1 MTYDKIID
9 KIIDSY
15 LNYTADEY
23 YDRNN
28 ILRQGLNKYNEKLD
42 KHEYLK
48 LDIFTSGKYE
58 KMLTSFLFV
67 SLKTSN
73 SISGTYVGDGL
84 GYTDNINISVKIY
97 KQTKPPHIWLAYS
110 VIPIVLNQV
119 SREWIAYSNEN
130 EKDFTIYNININMA
144 EPILDVNNDNQKT
157 LNDFSSIKGVAIEL
171 NINITFQSTSN
182 YEDED
187 NG

>member
-23 YDRNN
+23 YDRDN

-84 GYTDNINISVKIY
+84 GYTDKINISVKIY
-97 KQTKPPHIWLAYS
+97 KQTKQTHICL
-110 VIPIVLNQV
+110 
-119 SREWIAYSNEN
+119 AYSNEN
-130 EKDFTIYNININMA
+130 EKDFTIYNINISMA